1 VKSLFS
7 ASGTRHGLP
16 GISYAGLSLALLG
29 PGALALIFETFFAS
43 RRSLGTALSA
53 QLTLVLICACVL
65 MIVLRWE
72 RKRLSSVGL
81 KPLGWQSIAWGIVFA
96 AFLIR
101 VYSPLLGLAM
111 AFVNVPWFTEGLS
124 KLAEY
129 PIWYLVLAV
138 LIGGT
143 AEEFLYRGYAV
154 ERLASLT
161 GSYWIG
167 GLIPVFFSGL
177 AHVPGWGW
185 AAASTTV
192 VSDALGTAFYI
203 WRRDLLANIIAHVVT
218 DFAGIVFPLLVV
230 GR

>member
-1 VKSLFS
+1 MKCLFS

-16 GISYAGLSLALLG
+16 GISYIGLCLALLG
-29 PGALALIFETFFAS
+29 PAVMALIFETFFAS
-43 RRSLGTALSA
+43 RRSLGPALSA
-53 QLTLVLICACVL
+53 QLTLVLISACVL
-65 MIVLRWE
+65 VIVLRRE
-72 RKRLSSVGL
+72 HKRLSSVGV
-81 KPLGWQSIAWGIVFA
+81 KPLQWQSIAWGTAFA

-101 VYSPLLGLAM
+101 VYSPLGLAM
-111 AFVNVPWFTEGLS
+111 AFFHVPWFTEGLS

-161 GSYWIG
+161 GSYWAG
-167 GLIPVFFSGL
+167 GLISVLLSGL
-177 AHVPGWGW
+177 AHVPVWGW
-185 AAASTTV
+185 PAALTTV
-192 VSDALGTAFYI
+192 VSGALGTAFYI
-203 WRRDLLANIIAHVVT
+203 WRRDLLANVIAHVAT
-218 DFAGIVFPLLVV
+218 DFAGIVFPLLVG